1 MGFGGR
7 AAGVQRPPREAFYWD
22 GWVWGSWPRGVRRP
36 RCKAF
41 YLEWWDVGS
50 GPGGFGG
57 RVAKHSIGMVGCGVG
72 AGGGFGGEKSYNG
85 GVLPG

>member
-41 YLEWWDVGS
+41 YLEWWDVG
-50 GPGGFGG
+50 
-57 RVAKHSIGMVGCGVG
+57 VG
-72 AGGGFGGEKSYNG
+72 AGGERGVGGRLVKHSMEWDVGVGAAG
-85 GVLPG
+85 GSEAAL